1 MDYADRQ
8 KQPVVLTP
16 GLARDLWKAVKDARD
31 EAADTARRAAAQEA
45 RMNDLLARL
54 KDNGGA
60 DHLPTLDEV
69 QRAWRGEQ
77 QG

>member
-16 GLARDLWKAVKDARD
+16 DLARDLWAAIKSARD
-31 EAADTARRAAAQEA
+31 EAANMARSAAAQEA
-45 RMNDLLARL
+45 RLDDLLARL

-69 QRAWRGEQ
+69 QRAWRGE
-77 QG
+77 